1 MKKFLAL
8 SLIGFMMMS
17 CSISPENYQVEINDA
32 VKFYL
37 AACELFVQYPD
48 DTQADKFYD
57 EMLEEYGTCSETES
71 FKFLLQQKV
80 AEDNKYAK
88 KMYVAYENNPIL
100 LSGFTPT
107 EENIWQFEELNSA
120 VHFTFT
126 VTSTSEGDRWDI
138 SPNEKDIERYLWKK
152 LIGEDG
158 LAELMSLGMDIESL
172 AEASINELEVEEL
185 GRGDICEDVDVAE
198 CISNRIK
205 DRYNGLYSDDEI
217 MSNAFYSLFLE
228 AQQTDESEIGWPDWN
243 YWNCTNGL
251 DANLSS
257 VDVEIKST
265 NTAVAHVVLSYP
277 ETGSFTKVDMPMVYE
292 NGNWFVDDIISY
304 ENNRKLSLR
313 KSAEAVIM
321 NAK

>member
-48 DTQADKFYD
+48 DTKADKFYD
-57 EMLEEYGTCSETES
+57 EMHEEYGTCSETES

-126 VTSTSEGDRWDI
+126 VTSTSEGDRWEI
-138 SPNEKDIERYLWKK
+138 SPNEKDIKRYLWKK
-152 LIGEDG
+152 LIEEDG

-217 MSNAFYSLFLE
+217 MSEAFYTLFVS
-228 AQQTDESEIGWPDWN
+228 AQQADESEIGWPDWN

-251 DANLSS
+251 DANLSC
-257 VDVEIKST
+257 VDVELNST
-265 NTAVAHVVLSYP
+265 TTAIAHVVLSYP
-277 ETGSFTKVDMPMVYE
+277 EIDSSKQVDMPMVYE
-292 NGNWFVDDIISY
+292 DGNWYVDDIISY
-304 ENNRKLSLR
+304 EDDGKLSLR
-313 KSAEAVIM
+313 QSAESII
-321 NAK
+321 NNY

>member
-48 DTQADKFYD
+48 DTKADKFYD
-57 EMLEEYGTCSETES
+57 EMHEEYGTCSETES

-126 VTSTSEGDRWDI
+126 VTSTSEGDRWEI
-138 SPNEKDIERYLWKK
+138 SPNEKDIKRYLWKK
-152 LIGEDG
+152 LIEEDG
-158 LAELMSLGMDIESL
+158 LAELMSLGMDIESF

-205 DRYNGLYSDDEI
+205 DIYNGLYSDDEI
-217 MSNAFYSLFLE
+217 MSEAFYTLFVS
-228 AQQTDESEIGWPDWN
+228 AQQADESEIGWPDWN

-251 DANLSS
+251 DANLSY
-257 VDVEIKST
+257 VDVELNST
-265 NTAVAHVVLSYP
+265 ATAIAHVVLSYP
-277 ETGSFTKVDMPMVYE
+277 EIDSSKQVDMPMVYE
-292 NGNWFVDDIISY
+292 DGNWYVDDIISY
-304 ENNRKLSLR
+304 EDDGKLSLR
-313 KSAEAVIM
+313 QSAESII
-321 NAK
+321 NNY

>member
-1 MKKFLAL
+1 MKKFLSIGL
-8 SLIGFMMMS
+8 ISLIMMS

-37 AACELFVQYPD
+37 AACELFVQYPN
-48 DTQADKFYD
+48 DTKADKFYD

-120 VHFTFT
+120 IHFTFT

-185 GRGDICEDVDVAE
+185 GRGDICEDIDDAE
-198 CISNRIK
+198 YISSRIRNRYK
-205 DRYNGLYSDDEI
+205 GLCSDKEI
-217 MSNAFYSLFLE
+217 MSDAFYTLFTA
-228 AQQTDESEIGWPDWN
+228 AQQADDSEIGWPDWD

-257 VDVEIKST
+257 IDVELMT
-265 NTAVAHVVLSYP
+265 LTTAIAHVVLSYP
-277 ETGSFTKVDMPMVYE
+277 EDGSSKKVDMPMVNEY
-292 NGNWFVDDIISY
+292 GDWYVDDIISY
-304 ENNRKLSLR
+304 EDDGKLSLR
-313 KSAEAVIM
+313 QSAESII
-321 NAK
+321 NNY